1 MNKHNE
7 FFEFIK
13 PVKGKILLLVIIS
26 FIVQCLT
33 LASPF
38 ILKNIIDKGIMGKDT
53 RLFASLVVL
62 FFVITSVWRLSDYL
76 YSLYARKV
84 KNAFME
90 SVIKMRL
97 QKFIR
102 YYPLLKLKRKDTGY
116 FLSRIYEEPAQLSES
131 SIDFIVSSVN
141 LLIFSIIGFLF
152 LLYLSTYATIIMFI
166 VSPIIYY
173 LANRFS
179 SKIKQ
184 YTKDTKRDEAVVREN
199 ISSTVQ
205 SLLTIRVFSLERFV
219 LEYTKN
225 TMENYL
231 NTLFNLFK
239 TNTLYDTLSR
249 YFFGITEMLVITVG
263 GYLVIINK
271 MTIGALLAYMQTFY
285 SVLSSIT
292 RLAGN
297 YSQFVSLQGAAERI
311 KEFDNELEQKEPQNL
326 KPGKGLQLNN
336 VYFSYTDRKYII
348 ENFSLTVSQGEKV
361 LILGENGA
369 GKSTLLTLM
378 TGLVPP
384 QKGILIKPERVVFM
398 PEEFFNIPLEK
409 YKIVDERGIFED
421 IINRFG
427 LSGYLHKKPQEL
439 SAGERKKFA
448 IALTLMKNSDAYLF
462 DEPLA
467 NIDQNSKSKIMD
479 TIFDLTEGAILV
491 CVMHEAEKYEKR
503 FDKIVKLDKKGR

>member
-13 PVKGKILLLVIIS
+13 PIKGKILFLVIIS
-26 FIVQCLT
+26 FIVECLT

-38 ILKNIIDKGIMGKDT
+38 ILKNIVDKGIIGKDT
-53 RLFASLVVL
+53 RLFGLLVAL
-62 FFVITSVWRLSDYL
+62 FFIITSVWRLSNYL
-76 YSLYARKV
+76 YSLYGRKV
-84 KNAFME
+84 KNAFLE
-90 SVIKMRL
+90 SVIKMNL

-102 YYPLLKLKRKDTGY
+102 YYPLLKLKEKDTGY

-131 SIDFIVSSVN
+131 SIDFIISSVN
-141 LLIFSIIGFLF
+141 LLIFSIIGVLF

-173 LANRFS
+173 LASRFS
-179 SKIKQ
+179 SKIKH
-184 YTKDTKRDEAVVREN
+184 YTKDTKRDEAIVREN
-199 ISSTVQ
+199 ISNTVQ
-205 SLLTIRVFSLERFV
+205 SLLTIRVFNLEKFV
-219 LEYTKN
+219 LEHTKN
-225 TMENYL
+225 TMKNYL
-231 NTLFNLFK
+231 STLFDLFK
-239 TNTLYDTLSR
+239 TDTLYDTLNR

-271 MTIGALLAYMQTFY
+271 MTIGALLAFMQTFY

-311 KEFDNELEQKEPQNL
+311 KEFDNELEQREPKNVQA
-326 KPGKGLQLNN
+326 GKGLRLHNI
-336 VYFSYTDRKYII
+336 YFSYTDRKYVI

-361 LILGENGA
+361 LIVGENGA

-378 TGLVPP
+378 TGLVAP
-384 QKGILIKPERVVFM
+384 QEGILITPERVVIM
-398 PEEFFNIPLEK
+398 PEEFFNIPLES
-409 YKIVDERGIFED
+409 YKVVDERGIFED
-421 IINRFG
+421 IIKRFG
-427 LSGYLHKKPQEL
+427 LSKYLHKKPQEL

-448 IALTLMKNSDAYLF
+448 IALALMKNSDAYLF

-479 TIFDLTEGAILV
+479 TIFDLTKGTILV
-491 CVMHEAEKYEKR
+491 CAMHEGEKYEKR
-503 FDKIVKLDKKGR
+503 FDKIVKLNKKGR